1 MYKKER
7 MENILEILREH
18 GYVTVN
24 YLTHHLHYSKAT
36 VNRDLNELEQTGQI
50 VRSYGGA
57 ELAVPRSVPV
67 LFRYEKSK
75 TAKKKLG
82 AYAASLVRDGE
93 TVFIDGSTTAQY
105 MGEHLTDKKGI
116 HVLTN
121 NMALAIFLCEHG
133 IEVTVLGGKICE
145 PPYMLAG
152 NETVEIASHYRA
164 DKCFFS
170 TSDVSSGGEMFYE
183 GDIYFS
189 MHRTM
194 LKNSDH
200 QYYLVSSEK
209 VDRVGGKRLLG
220 DFSLVDH
227 VITDHEFSDDVRS
240 RYPKVNFIKIDEE

>member
-1 MYKKER
+1 MYQKER
-7 MENILEILREH
+7 MENILAILRER

-24 YLTHHLHYSKAT
+24 YLTKQLHYSKAT
-36 VNRDLNELEQTGQI
+36 VNRDLNTLAGMGQI
-50 VRSYGGA
+50 VRSYGGV
-57 ELAVPRSVPV
+57 ELVTPRAVPV

-75 TAKKKLG
+75 PAKKKLG
-82 AYAASLVRDGE
+82 AYAAELVCDGD

-105 MGEHLTDKKGI
+105 MGEYLTEKKDI
-116 HVLTN
+116 HILTN

-133 IEVTVLGGKICE
+133 VEVTVLGGRICE

-152 NETVEIASHYRA
+152 PETVEIAAQYRA

-170 TSDVSSGGEMFYE
+170 TSDVSSSGEMFYE
-183 GDIYFS
+183 GDIYFA

-209 VDRVGGKRLLG
+209 VDRGGGRRILG

-227 VITDHEFSDDVRS
+227 VITDYEFSEELKS
-240 RYPKVNFIKIDEE
+240 RFPKVEFINIK